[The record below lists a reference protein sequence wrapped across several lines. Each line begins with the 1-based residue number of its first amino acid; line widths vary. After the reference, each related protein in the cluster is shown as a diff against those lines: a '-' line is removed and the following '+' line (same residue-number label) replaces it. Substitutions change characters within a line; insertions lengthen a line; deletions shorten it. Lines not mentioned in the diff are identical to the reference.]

1 MSCFSASIFTERFSF
16 RRLTVQ
22 LMSLL
27 ILMAPVISSATAYTS
42 AKGQGAQMTATE
54 DCHGSQLLNALHQSL
69 ELAGGLSE
77 PLMQEVAETAAGAEG
92 HVCCDTACQCL
103 QGSCQS
109 PSAVLQTRTAL
120 ISPSN
125 PAFYTDIA
133 HYANPF
139 LSSFNPPPIS

>member
-1 MSCFSASIFTERFSF
+1 MSCFSSFILTERFGF

-27 ILMAPVISSATAYTS
+27 ILMAPVISSATVYTA
-42 AKGQGAQMTATE
+42 AKGQGAQMTETE
-54 DCHGSQLLNALHQSL
+54 DCHGGQVLSAFRQSL

-77 PLMQEVAETAAGAEG
+77 PLMQMAGETAASTEG
-92 HVCCDTACQCL
+92 HVCCDTTCQCL

-120 ISPSN
+120 ISPSI